1 MGFAAG
7 LRAGSQSAQDA
18 FNTYYST
25 KDRIKR
31 DKQDAEV
38 EAELAKLDPPK
49 QGLSLP
55 KVEFTADGAAP
66 MQGVAL
72 ADAPV
77 GGEITSSPSAAR
89 AGLAAPRSASLSSSP
104 TAESAQG
111 FQVSPMALAP
121 QTLAESERERIYGN
135 VARIKGDI
143 AGMRQADQNRRAFEY
158 KETFSRFAKEF
169 DSDDAGQ
176 VDLAIRQLNTTD
188 GVVTIGDPDKKGYR
202 ELSYVDADG
211 KGKFTKLSRAEQAQL
226 YAAGQMMGSHPEES
240 LAKIREIN
248 KELGDAL
255 ARRNTSVIGVTGAN
269 NQVNN
274 LRNDDT
280 RGDEALAETKR
291 SNAATEAYRNRQ
303 LASQE
308 RDRKDNADYRATQ
321 TQLARLGATRYE
333 RGQDGNTY
341 ALTPTMT
348 PQGLK
353 FERQKVNPD
362 GVQFQKP
369 FDPKEYAATVASL
382 AEANGGNIKQAQIEA
397 DQLYGRGPGVQLEN
411 PTLRAL
417 DAQVAEDTKNPSH
430 ARGRPV
436 SPALAPR
443 PVNLAPVG
451 RSEVAP
457 SAPSVAP
464 SGAKLLS
471 RVSDGRYN
479 VRMPNGTTALV
490 TEDVAL
496 QMGLVEPPPPRRGFQ
511 LPSNVQNNFLTY
523 GGMPGY
529 NY

>member
-49 QGLSLP
+49 QGLTLP

-89 AGLAAPRSASLSSSP
+89 AGLAAPRSASLSSAP

-188 GVVTIGDPDKKGYR
+188 GIVTIGDPDKKGYR

-211 KGKFTKLSRAEQAQL
+211 KGKFTRLSRAEQAQL

-255 ARRNTSVIGVTGAN
+255 ARRNTSVVGVTGAN

-291 SNAATEAYRNRQ
+291 SNLVREGLSRAQ
-303 LASQE
+303 LAQ
-308 RDRKDNADYRATQ
+308 Q
-321 TQLARLGATRYE
+321 
-333 RGQDGNTY
+333 
-341 ALTPTMT
+341 
-348 PQGLK
+348 
-353 FERQKVNPD
+353 
-362 GVQFQKP
+362 
-369 FDPKEYAATVASL
+369 AAYQRASL
-382 AEANGGNIKQAQIEA
+382 AAQRDRRSGNLMEFVDKDGKTVLIDTGAAPRGADGVVGLPAGLMPKTVRPQLSPAERYKLAVDYSKDSGTPLGEALLQVESLYAAQSGGVPGAGGAGNPLVIPGLQAENKARQQPAPAPRQPAQLPPAMTLRQAQEA
-397 DQLYGRGPGVQLEN
+397 ANRTN
-411 PTLRAL
+411 PPRDLR
-417 DAQVAEDTKNPSH
+417 
-430 ARGRPV
+430 
-436 SPALAPR
+436 
-443 PVNLAPVG
+443 
-451 RSEVAP
+451 
-457 SAPSVAP
+457 
-464 SGAKLLS
+464 
-471 RVSDGRYN
+471 
-479 VRMPNGTTALV
+479 
-490 TEDVAL
+490 
-496 QMGLVEPPPPRRGFQ
+496 GLVLDQQSGGSYPGLEY
-511 LPSNVQNNFLTY
+511 LTR
-523 GGMPGY
+523 
-529 NY
+529 

>member
-89 AGLAAPRSASLSSSP
+89 AGLVAPRSASLSSAP
-104 TAESAQG
+104 TAEPAQG

-188 GVVTIGDPDKKGYR
+188 GVVTVGDPDKKGYR

-280 RGDEALAETKR
+280 RGDETLAETKR
-291 SNAATEAYRNRQ
+291 SNLVREGLSRAQ
-303 LASQE
+303 LAQ
-308 RDRKDNADYRATQ
+308 Q
-321 TQLARLGATRYE
+321 
-333 RGQDGNTY
+333 
-341 ALTPTMT
+341 
-348 PQGLK
+348 
-353 FERQKVNPD
+353 
-362 GVQFQKP
+362 
-369 FDPKEYAATVASL
+369 AAYQRASL
-382 AEANGGNIKQAQIEA
+382 AAQRDRRSGDLREFVDGKGNTVLIDAGAVPRKPDGSLALPTGLMPKTVRPQLTPADRYKVAVDYATDSGIPLGEALLQIESLYAAQSGGVPGAGGAGNPLVIPGLQAENKARQQPAPTPRQPAQLPPAMSLRQAQEA
-397 DQLYGRGPGVQLEN
+397 ANRTN
-411 PTLRAL
+411 PPRDLR
-417 DAQVAEDTKNPSH
+417 
-430 ARGRPV
+430 
-436 SPALAPR
+436 
-443 PVNLAPVG
+443 
-451 RSEVAP
+451 
-457 SAPSVAP
+457 
-464 SGAKLLS
+464 
-471 RVSDGRYN
+471 
-479 VRMPNGTTALV
+479 
-490 TEDVAL
+490 
-496 QMGLVEPPPPRRGFQ
+496 GLVLDQQSGGSYPGLEY
-511 LPSNVQNNFLTY
+511 LTR
-523 GGMPGY
+523 
-529 NY
+529 

>member
-38 EAELAKLDPPK
+38 EAELAKLDQPK

-89 AGLAAPRSASLSSSP
+89 AGLAAPRSASLSSAP

-111 FQVSPMALAP
+111 FRVSPMALAP

-158 KETFSRFAKEF
+158 KETFSRYAKEF

-291 SNAATEAYRNRQ
+291 SNLVREGLSRAQ

-308 RDRKDNADYRATQ
+308 RARREAASFRQQQGRQYIIENGDGQRAIYTPTNFDRNGTALLPQGYRFVQEDGQGGRGAAGAGLKVNSDGTVQVGDQLFYSDAPGSYKPVKGLGPSALDKWLATQ
-321 TQLARLGATRYE
+321 GGTVRPQAGVPYIGE
-333 RGQDGNTY
+333 P
-341 ALTPTMT
+341 TPGFRFASQKEMR
-348 PQGLK
+348 QGGTA
-353 FERQKVNPD
+353 V
-362 GVQFQKP
+362 
-369 FDPKEYAATVASL
+369 DPTT
-382 AEANGGNIKQAQIEA
+382 
-397 DQLYGRGPGVQLEN
+397 LE
-411 PTLRAL
+411 
-417 DAQVAEDTKNPSH
+417 
-430 ARGRPV
+430 
-436 SPALAPR
+436 
-443 PVNLAPVG
+443 
-451 RSEVAP
+451 
-457 SAPSVAP
+457 
-464 SGAKLLS
+464 
-471 RVSDGRYN
+471 RVSTRGLLGGVTYEYRDPATGQRYSVDEYN
-479 VRMPNGTTALV
+479 RMLG
-490 TEDVAL
+490 D
-496 QMGLVEPPPPRRGFQ
+496 
-511 LPSNVQNNFLTY
+511 
-523 GGMPGY
+523 
-529 NY
+529 